1 MNSDKTRFL
10 AAAAQYPIE
19 RHDNWDHYIKKVTG
33 WVDYAA
39 RRGAK
44 LAVFPEYGAMELA
57 SLNPDTMGDLDA
69 SLEQVSALAPHVDAL
84 HIELAREHG
93 MHILASSMPI
103 YREGHYRNVA
113 RLFTPAGTMGAQE
126 KIVMTR
132 FERECWK
139 IHSGGPLRLFDTAL
153 GRIGVLVCYDAEFPL
168 LGRALVEA
176 GAEIIL
182 VPSCTD
188 TVAGYNRVKVGAMA
202 RALEGQ
208 CYVVHAATVGEA
220 GWSPAVDVNHGAAGI
235 YCPADRGFP
244 ENGIVAAGE
253 MDAKQWVLGDIDPR
267 KVAEVRKDGSVLNF
281 AHWPEQPGA
290 AVLPEVEHVAL

>member
-1 MNSDKTRFL
+1 MSSNKTKFL
-10 AAAAQYPIE
+10 AAAAQYPID
-19 RHDNWDHYIKKVTG
+19 RHDSWDHYIKKVTG

-57 SLNPDTMGDLDA
+57 SLNADTMGDLNA

-84 HIELAREHG
+84 HIELAREHD
-93 MHILASSMPI
+93 MHILAASMPV
-103 YREGHYRNVA
+103 YREGRYRNVA
-113 RLFTPAGTMGAQE
+113 RLFTPSGTMGSQE
-126 KIVMTR
+126 KLVMTR
-132 FERECWK
+132 FEREQWK
-139 IHSGGPLRLFDTAL
+139 VHAGGPLRLFETEL
-153 GRIGVLVCYDAEFPL
+153 GRIGVLICYDSEFPL

-188 TVAGYNRVKVGAMA
+188 TVAGYNRVKIGAMA

-208 CYVVHAATVGEA
+208 CYVIHAPTVGEA
-220 GWSPAVDVNHGAAGI
+220 GWSPAVDVNHGIAGI
-235 YCPADRGFP
+235 YCPPDRGFP
-244 ENGIVAAGE
+244 ETGIAAIGE
-253 MDAKQWVLGDIDPR
+253 LDAKQWVLGEIDVSR
-267 KVAEVRKDGSVLNF
+267 VADVRKDGSVLNF

-290 AVLPEVEHVAL
+290 AQLPEVELIAL

>member
-1 MNSDKTRFL
+1 MNSEKKKFL
-10 AAAAQYPIE
+10 AAAAQYPID
-19 RHDNWDHYIKKVTG
+19 RHDSWEHYTKKVTG

-44 LAVFPEYGAMELA
+44 LAVFPEYGGMELA
-57 SLNPDTMGDLDA
+57 SLNIETMGDLDA
-69 SLEQVSALAPHVDAL
+69 SLEHVSGLAPHVDAL
-84 HIELAREHG
+84 HVELAREHN
-93 MHILASSMPI
+93 MHILAASMPI
-103 YREGHYRNVA
+103 YREGKYRNVA
-113 RLFTPAGTMGAQE
+113 RLFTPSGTMGAQE

-132 FERECWK
+132 FEREQWK
-139 IHSGGPLRLFDTAL
+139 VHSGGPLRLFETEL
-153 GRIGVLVCYDAEFPL
+153 GKIGVLICYDSEFPL

-188 TVAGYNRVKVGAMA
+188 TVAGYNRVRVGAMA

-208 CYVVHAATVGEA
+208 CYVIHAATVGEA
-220 GWSPAVDVNHGAAGI
+220 GWSPAVDVNHGSAGI
-235 YCPADRGFP
+235 YCPPDRGFP
-244 ENGIVAAGE
+244 DNGIVVSGE
-253 MDAKQWVLGDIDPR
+253 LDAKQWILGDVDVA

-290 AVLPEVEHVAL
+290 EKLPEVEQVAL

>member
-1 MNSDKTRFL
+1 MSSNKTKFL
-10 AAAAQYPIE
+10 AAAAQYPID
-19 RHDNWDHYIKKVTG
+19 RHDSWDHYIKKVTG

-57 SLNPDTMGDLDA
+57 SLNPDTMSDLSA

-84 HIELAREHG
+84 HIELAREHD
-93 MHILASSMPI
+93 MHILAASMPV
-103 YREGHYRNVA
+103 YREGRYRNVA
-113 RLFTPAGTMGAQE
+113 RLFTPSGTMGSQE
-126 KIVMTR
+126 KLVMTH
-132 FERECWK
+132 FEREQWK
-139 IHSGGPLRLFDTAL
+139 VHAGGPLRLFETEL
-153 GRIGVLVCYDAEFPL
+153 GRIGVLICYDSEFPL

-188 TVAGYNRVKVGAMA
+188 TVAGFNRVKIGAMA

-220 GWSPAVDVNHGAAGI
+220 GVALDVNGPLLAPGLGAQGATA
-235 YCPADRGFP
+235 ADLPKVFG
-244 ENGIVAAGE
+244 
-253 MDAKQWVLGDIDPR
+253 DA
-267 KVAEVRKDGSVLNF
+267 VRNVVPSVSRSVLKHGPS
-281 AHWPEQPGA
+281 AAALREAAERETEQLA
-290 AVLPEVEHVAL
+290 AVLG